1 MAFGGSLG
9 SLNRVYSGIN
19 RRGSHA
25 EHLWALCWVGQG
37 NVEVFNDP
45 VDESDLVEPTND
57 GVYLPSVS
65 VVLLCV
71 MSFIEYKKIDP
82 IYRYERVH

>member
-1 MAFGGSLG
+1 MGSLG

-19 RRGSHA
+19 WRGSHA
-25 EHLWALCWVGQG
+25 KYLWAPCWVGQG

-45 VDESDLVEPTND
+45 VDESDFVESIND
-57 GVYLPSVS
+57 GVYLPGIS

-71 MSFIEYKKIDP
+71 MSFIEDKKVDLLN
-82 IYRYERVH
+82 RYERVH